1 RIKLKIN
8 RLPRK
13 IAEEGITDPIVRAVD
28 DIRTQFIQFT
38 GDEGYDFST
47 LFEMGLESSPTVN
60 GIRRTT
66 NKIQGATEVMQRV
79 IEQKLGGEDAPVVHS
94 FFH

>member
-8 RLPRK
+8 RIPRK

-28 DIRTQFIQFT
+28 EIRDQFSQFA
-38 GDEGYDFST
+38 GDEGYDFGT
-47 LFEMGLESSPTVN
+47 LFEMGLEESPTMN
-60 GIRRTT
+60 GIRTT
-66 NKIQGATEVMQRV
+66 TDKVQGATEVMQKV